1 MASWT
6 CSACGGE
13 NLEGMRFCG
22 HCGTPAATEPEEQP
36 DEHQLTEALRSFVA
50 GPVAE
55 KLIEAGGALPQ
66 ERRLITALFADVSGF
81 TSLADRLDPEELL
94 EVIDPVI
101 SELSSAVGRYGGYVE
116 KFAGDA
122 LLALFGA
129 PVSHEDD
136 AERALRV
143 AVEMHRQL
151 ARLVQDL
158 PHDAELTLHVGVN
171 SGHGIARI
179 LGSEARM
186 DYAVLGDSVILAQ
199 RLESA
204 APPGET
210 YVSEMTVRL
219 TEDVFEFEPVGELT
233 LKGKSAPVAAWRL
246 VRERAERRPVVRPA
260 LIGREKELA
269 LVDDVLAVLHERRGG
284 LLAIT
289 GEAGIGKSRLTEAV
303 LHRAA
308 GIGARRLQA
317 RCISYGAALPYWPY
331 LDLLRREAG
340 LGEDAQASEGRAR
353 LLEALDEA
361 GASETAPFFARLLGF
376 PAVDERTAGLG
387 PEAFRRG
394 LHDAFRRW
402 TTALAARN
410 PVVLALED
418 LHWADSSSLELT
430 AELARLAEE
439 VPLLLVLVGRP
450 EARERVTSLARE
462 GPAAR
467 IELEPLDQNG
477 IGRLAEAI
485 LGGVAPEPLI
495 AFVERR
501 SSGNPFFAQEL
512 VRALRDSDALV
523 LGDRGWTIRPGW
535 DARHL
540 PPTIEGVLTARID
553 LLPRDAA
560 ALLQT
565 ASVIGRRVRVPLLEA
580 VAEDGSLAERL
591 DVLTGSGLLDRT
603 EQDGDAAVLFHHALV
618 QDAAYS
624 RLLRRRRRELHLRVA
639 DAAEALYGSGD
650 HVIDLLARHRYLG
663 DDPKAVDYLLRAGK
677 RSKAFFAND
686 EAIVHFGRAV
696 ELARR
701 APERASELPEIQLEL
716 ADLQELVGDYD
727 AARESYEEVR
737 VATGDIRAWRGLAA
751 TYRKLGEYQEALGK
765 LDEAIA
771 ADELRDVDL
780 TPLWLES
787 GWTLALS
794 GRYDQAIDVL
804 QAGVEAVAGRR
815 EAIDGLVLL
824 ELAHAELIDGR
835 LGDALEHALNA
846 QEIFEERSDQRG
858 LASAMRILGHIHV
871 NAGRLDESVAALRRG
886 LELAERVGS
895 VEEVGGCLINI
906 GLVEER
912 REAFAEAIECDRRA
926 IDEFERVGHASGRA
940 RGYANLAY
948 HLMLAGEYDEARQW
962 CDRTLEFSRA
972 IGHSVT
978 VADGIDTL
986 AALELRQGNL
996 AEAAELAEEAADL
1009 YLEMGA
1015 PPSAAQS
1022 LELAREAWERA
1033 GEELRARTIEARARS
1048 VATS

>member
-1 MASWT
+1 MSSWT

-55 KLIEAGGALPQ
+55 KLVEAGGALPQ

-129 PVSHEDD
+129 PVTHEDD

-143 AVEMHRQL
+143 AVEMHREL

-246 VRERAERRPVVRPA
+246 VRERAERRPVVRPS
-260 LIGREKELA
+260 LIGREKELT

-331 LDLLRREAG
+331 LDLLRREAA
-340 LGEDAQASEGRAR
+340 LGEHAQASESRAR

-376 PAVDERTAGLG
+376 PAGDERTEGLE

-394 LHDAFRRW
+394 LHDAFCRW

-450 EARERVTSLARE
+450 EAREQVTSLAGE

-477 IGRLAEAI
+477 IGRLAEAV

-523 LGDRGWTIRPGW
+523 LGERGWTIRPGW

-565 ASVIGRRVRVPLLEA
+565 ASVIGRLVRVPLLGA
-580 VAEDGSLAERL
+580 VAEDGSLAQRL
-591 DVLTGSGLLDRT
+591 DVLTGSGLLDRA
-603 EQDGDAAVLFHHALV
+603 EEDGDAAIVFHHALV

-624 RLLRRRRRELHLRVA
+624 RLLRRRRRELHLQVA
-639 DAAEALYGSGD
+639 EAAEALYGSGD

-663 DDPKAVDYLLRAGK
+663 GDPKAVDYLLRAGK
-677 RSKAFFAND
+677 RSKAFFANE

-716 ADLQELVGDYD
+716 GDLYELVGDYD
-727 AARESYEEVR
+727 AARELYEEVR
-737 VATGDIRAWRGLAA
+737 AATGDIRAWRGLAA
-751 TYRKLGEYQEALGK
+751 TYRKLGEYQEALSK

-815 EAIDGLVLL
+815 EAIDGHVLL
-824 ELAHAELIDGR
+824 ELAHTELIDGR
-835 LGDALEHALNA
+835 LEDALEHALTA
-846 QEIFEERSDQRG
+846 QAIFEERSDQRG

-912 REAFAEAIECDRRA
+912 RGAFAAAIDCDRRA

-962 CDRTLEFSRA
+962 CKRTLEFSRA

-978 VADGIDTL
+978 VADAIDTL
-986 AALELRQGNL
+986 AALELRGGNFT
-996 AEAAELAEEAADL
+996 EAAELAEEAADL

-1022 LELAREAWERA
+1022 LELAREAWEHA
-1033 GEELRARTIEARARS
+1033 GEELRARAIEARARS
-1048 VATS
+1048 VVGT

>member
-1 MASWT
+1 
-6 CSACGGE
+6 
-13 NLEGMRFCG
+13 MRFCG
-22 HCGTPAATEPEEQP
+22 HCGAAAAVAPESQP
-36 DEHQLTEALRSFVA
+36 DVRQVADALRSFVA

-55 KLIEAGGALPQ
+55 KLVEAGGTLPQ

-101 SELSSAVGRYGGYVE
+101 SGLSSVVGRYGGYVE

-122 LLALFGA
+122 LMALFGA

-143 AVEMHRQL
+143 ALEMHREL
-151 ARLVQDL
+151 ARLVHDL
-158 PHDAELTLHVGVN
+158 PHNAELTLHVGVN

-219 TEDVFEFEPVGELT
+219 TEGAFDFEPVGELT
-233 LKGKSAPVAAWRL
+233 LKGKSEPVAAWRL
-246 VRERAERRPVVRPA
+246 LRERAERRPVVRPS
-260 LIGREKELA
+260 LIGREKELR
-269 LVDDVLAVLHERRGG
+269 LVHEVLEVLRDGRGG

-289 GEAGIGKSRLTEAV
+289 GEAGIGKSRLTEAA
-303 LHRAA
+303 LDRAA
-308 GIGARRLQA
+308 AIGARRLQA
-317 RCISYGAALPYWPY
+317 RCISHGAGLPYWPY
-331 LDLLRREAG
+331 VDLVRREAA
-340 LGEDAQASEGRAR
+340 LREDEKPDETRAR
-353 LLEALDEA
+353 LVKALDEV
-361 GASETAPFFARLLGF
+361 GASEAAPFFTRLLGL
-376 PAVDERTAGLG
+376 PVDDERTAGLA

-402 TTALAARN
+402 ILAVAAYS
-410 PVVLALED
+410 PVVFVLED

-430 AELARLAEE
+430 AELARLTDE
-439 VPLLLVLVGRP
+439 VPLLLALVGRP
-450 EARERVTSLARE
+450 EAREQVASLAGQ
-462 GPAAR
+462 GPAGF
-467 IELEPLDQNG
+467 IELEPLDQSE

-495 AFVERR
+495 AFVDRR
-501 SSGNPFFAQEL
+501 STGNPFFAQEL
-512 VRALRDSDALV
+512 VRTLRASDALV
-523 LGDRGWTIRPGW
+523 LGERGWTIRPGW
-535 DARHL
+535 DERHL
-540 PPTIEGVLTARID
+540 PATIEGVLTAHID
-553 LLPRDAA
+553 LLPREAA

-565 ASVIGRRVRVPLLEA
+565 ASVIGRRVRLPLLEA
-580 VAEDGSLAERL
+580 VAEDGSLAGRL
-591 DVLTGSGLLDRT
+591 DVLIRSGLLDRAQ
-603 EQDGDAAVLFHHALV
+603 EDGDAVVVFHHALV

-639 DAAEALYGSGD
+639 ESAEALYGSGD
-650 HVIDLLARHRYLG
+650 LVIDLLARHLYLG
-663 DDPKAVDYLLRAGK
+663 GDPKAVDYLLRAGK
-677 RSKAFFAND
+677 RSKKLFANE
-686 EAIVHFGRAV
+686 EAIVHFRRAA

-701 APERASELPEIQLEL
+701 TPELAEQLSEISLEL
-716 ADLQELVGDYD
+716 ADLYELVGDYD
-727 AARESYEEVR
+727 AARQLYEEVR
-737 VATGDIRAWRGLAA
+737 AANGDIRAWRGLAA
-751 TYRKLGEYQEALGK
+751 TYRKLGEYQEALHK

-771 ADELRDVDL
+771 TEELRDVDL

-804 QAGVEAVAGRR
+804 QAGIEAVAGRR
-815 EAIDGLVLL
+815 EAIDGHLL
-824 ELAHAELIDGR
+824 FELAHAELVDGR
-835 LGDALEHALNA
+835 LEAALGHALTA

-858 LASAMRILGHIHV
+858 LASALRILGHIYV
-871 NAGRLDESVAALRRG
+871 NAGRLDESVTALRRG

-906 GLVEER
+906 GLVESR
-912 REAFAEAIECDRRA
+912 RGAFPEAIECDRRA

-948 HLMLAGEYDEARQW
+948 HLMRAGEYDEAKRW
-962 CDRTLEFSRA
+962 CERTLEFSRA

-978 VADGIDTL
+978 VADAIDTL
-986 AALELRQGNL
+986 AAIEVRSGNF
-996 AEAAELAEEAADL
+996 AEAAELAEQAADL

-1015 PPSAAQS
+1015 SPSAAQS

-1033 GEELRARTIEARARS
+1033 GEELRARSVEARARS
-1048 VATS
+1048 VAGA